1 MRTVFGIAPLVFIGF
16 AGILPARAETGL
28 ASAFEQA
35 WQRQP
40 VAAAQAERQK
50 GEFVLVLHGAL
61 ATPAGGEGERVLR
74 CLLAE
79 LPLKTA
85 VRLAAEIT
93 GEPRNALYGQ
103 ALALKGEA

>member
-40 VAAAQAERQK
+40 VAAAQAER
-50 GEFVLVLHGAL
+50 
-61 ATPAGGEGERVLR
+61 
-74 CLLAE
+74 
-79 LPLKTA
+79 
-85 VRLAAEIT
+85 
-93 GEPRNALYGQ
+93 
-103 ALALKGEA
+103 